1 MVVVNP
7 RFSWRAA
14 VVLVATL
21 LMVALTARLGLWQ
34 LDRAGQK
41 TQLQQALDQRG
52 RWPALQQDALPL
64 STSEA
69 QTNYHRPVRVQ
80 GRWAHEATVYLENRQ
95 MKGRPGFFVLT
106 PLLLDTANSSSRAVL
121 VQRGWLPRDNND
133 RTRLPPVPTPT
144 GAVQVQG
151 LMAPPPARLF
161 EFEATSGGRI
171 RQNLDVAAYAIETG
185 LPLLPYTVVQTVS
198 EQADADGLQRD
209 WPAPAVDV
217 HKHHGY
223 AFQWFSLSTLLTG
236 LYVWFQLLRPWRMR
250 RHPNK
255 AHDEA

>member
-1 MVVVNP
+1 MMN
-7 RFSWRAA
+7 RGFSWRAA

-34 LDRAGQK
+34 LDRAAQK
-41 TQLQQALDQRG
+41 TQLQQALDERG
-52 RWPALQQDALPL
+52 RWPPLQQDALPL
-64 STSEA
+64 STNDA
-69 QTNYHRPVRVQ
+69 QAHYHRPVRLQ
-80 GRWAHEATVYLENRQ
+80 GRWANEATVYLENRQ

-106 PLLLDTANSSSRAVL
+106 PLLLDTANGSSRAVL

-133 RTRLPPVPTPT
+133 RTRLPALATPT
-144 GAVQVQG
+144 GTVQVQG

-161 EFEATSGGRI
+161 EFETISSGRI
-171 RQNLDVAAYAIETG
+171 RQNLDVAAYALETG

-198 EQADADGLQRD
+198 EQADTDGLQRD
-209 WPAPAVDV
+209 WLAPAVDI

-223 AFQWFSLSTLLTG
+223 AFQWFSLSALLTG

-250 RHPNK
+250 RHSNK
-255 AHDEA
+255 TQDET